1 MTQRPNR
8 ITGELEE
15 VGGPSPSIAHERI
28 QLADGEEIA
37 YVTSGH
43 GPVDVLFVHGW
54 LSSGMYWLPVIRRMP
69 AGQYRCWAPD
79 LPGFGR
85 SGPAV
90 AESSFSRMAAAV
102 RRFAEQLDLRDVVL
116 VGHSMGGSTA
126 LVMAA
131 SHDPRIGNLVL
142 EGVTADPPTGASVE
156 VLLERVRKK
165 GASESLLRAVIN
177 SWFLEIAPDD
187 FDFMLRGARRV
198 SRETFLSSLEA
209 IAAGAGA
216 KAANEVNIPT
226 LIAFG
231 VHDQI
236 REFSQMV
243 ELNEAICN
251 SHLFVVEKSAHTPHY
266 DNPGK
271 FTWLIRTWLEQGD
284 AFDTVD

>member
-1 MTQRPNR
+1 MQRPNR

-15 VGGPSPSIAHERI
+15 VGGMSPFITHERVQI
-28 QLADGEEIA
+28 AGGEESA

-54 LSSGMYWLPVIRRMP
+54 LCSGMYWLPVMRQMP
-69 AGQYRCWAPD
+69 ADQYRCWAPD

-126 LVMAA
+126 LVLAA
-131 SHDPRIGNLVL
+131 SHDRRIGNLVL

-156 VLLERVRKK
+156 ALLERARKE
-165 GASESLLRAVIN
+165 GPSESLLQAAMN

-209 IAAGAGA
+209 IAVGAGA
-216 KAANEVNIPT
+216 KAANELDIPT

-231 VHDQI
+231 VYDQN
-236 REFSQMV
+236 REFSQVV
-243 ELNEAICN
+243 ELNEAIRN
-251 SHLFVVEKSAHTPHY
+251 SHLFVVEKSSHTRHAY
-266 DNPGK
+266 RQAAADRAGRDNGGVRSP
-271 FTWLIRTWLEQGD
+271 
-284 AFDTVD
+284 